1 MRREEWWSDEMT
13 AEQQQHFYKIREH
26 QLGQY
31 RLDDWRDIT
40 ASMRQAAERE
50 RGRKKHGALRRT

>member
-1 MRREEWWSDEMT
+1 MKREEWFHDGMT
-13 AEQQQHFYKIREH
+13 AEQKQHFYKIREH

-40 ASMRQAAERE
+40 ASIRQAAERE
-50 RGRKKHGALRRT
+50 RGRKRHGTLRRT

>member
-26 QLGQY
+26 QLGLY
-31 RLDDWRDIT
+31 RLDDWRDVT

-50 RGRKKHGALRRT
+50 KGRKRHGTLRRA

>member
-13 AEQQQHFYKIREH
+13 AEQQQHFYTIRAH

-50 RGRKKHGALRRT
+50 RGRNRHGTLRRA

>member
-13 AEQQQHFYKIREH
+13 AEQQQHFYTIRSH

-50 RGRKKHGALRRT
+50 RGCKKHGALRRT

>member
-13 AEQQQHFYKIREH
+13 AEQKQHFYKIREH
-26 QLGQY
+26 QLGLY
-31 RLDDWRDIT
+31 RLDDWRDVT

-50 RGRKKHGALRRT
+50 KGRKRHGTLRRA

>member
-1 MRREEWWSDEMT
+1 MKREEWWSDEMT

-26 QLGQY
+26 QLGLY

-40 ASMRQAAERE
+40 ASLRKMAKRE
-50 RGRKKHGALRRT
+50 RGRKKHGAMRRT

>member
-13 AEQQQHFYKIREH
+13 AEQQQHFYKIRAH

-31 RLDDWRDIT
+31 RLDDWRDVT
-40 ASMRQAAERE
+40 EAMRQAAKRE
-50 RGRKKHGALRRT
+50 RGRKCHGTMRRT

>member
-50 RGRKKHGALRRT
+50 RGRKRHGAMRRT

>member
-40 ASMRQAAERE
+40 ASMRHAAERE
-50 RGRKKHGALRRT
+50 RGRKRHGIMRRT

>member
-26 QLGQY
+26 QLGLY
-31 RLDDWRDIT
+31 RLDDWRDVT

-50 RGRKKHGALRRT
+50 RGRKRHGVMRRT

>member
-1 MRREEWWSDEMT
+1 MKEEWFHDGMT
-13 AEQQQHFYKIREH
+13 AEQKKHFYTIRAH
-26 QLGQY
+26 QLGLY

-40 ASMRQAAERE
+40 KSLRRMAEVE

>member
-13 AEQQQHFYKIREH
+13 AEQKQHFYTIRAH

-31 RLDDWRDIT
+31 RLAGHYRIYAT
-40 ASMRQAAERE
+40 
-50 RGRKKHGALRRT
+50 GGKT

>member
-26 QLGQY
+26 QLGLY
-31 RLDDWRDIT
+31 RLDDWRDVT
-40 ASMRQAAERE
+40 EAMRQAAERE
-50 RGRKKHGALRRT
+50 RGRKRHGTLRRA

>member
-13 AEQQQHFYKIREH
+13 AEQKQHFYKIREH
-26 QLGQY
+26 QLGLY
-31 RLDDWRDIT
+31 RLDDWRDVT

-50 RGRKKHGALRRT
+50 RGRKRHGTLRRA